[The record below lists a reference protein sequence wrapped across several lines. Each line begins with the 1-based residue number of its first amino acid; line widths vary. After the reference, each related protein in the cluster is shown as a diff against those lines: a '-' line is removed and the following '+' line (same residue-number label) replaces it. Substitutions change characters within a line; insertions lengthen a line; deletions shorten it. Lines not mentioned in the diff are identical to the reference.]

1 MSNIKHRSFADQRVI
16 SAEHLTLVL
25 VALRARR
32 LNPDL
37 AKFAAVSN
45 GGATTNRC
53 TERHARSSTPHSCWR
68 TPPVMYPLLP
78 SVPVRLIERMR
89 MQPDGLNE
97 IRRTFGRGYKAML
110 TEVGGR
116 SWKS

>member
-25 VALRARR
+25 VALRAKR

-45 GGATTNRC
+45 GATSTNLC
-53 TERHARSSTPHSCWR
+53 TRRDARSTTPHSCRR
-68 TPPVMYPLLP
+68 TAPLLYPLLP
-78 SVPVRLIERMR
+78 SVPARLIERMR
-89 MQPDGLNE
+89 VQPNGLSE
-97 IRRTFGRGYKAML
+97 IRRTFGQGYKAML
-110 TEVGGR
+110 AEVGGR